1 MKTYEVEFTSS
12 TFRTYY
18 VDAESEHEAN
28 EIALKALEED
38 FEVSPAWVENA
49 EINYIEQIGRTETP
63 ESCE

>member
-28 EIALKALEED
+28 EIAIKVLEED
-38 FEVSPAWVENA
+38 FEVSPAWIENA
-49 EINYIEQIGRTETP
+49 EINYIEEIPQSEFCGLI
-63 ESCE
+63 